1 MYSIMSRYLLLLCRS
16 CWSISFFFIFSR
28 LVLLTWNAN
37 AAETRTLAFMAK
49 ATSLP
54 KKSTAKPLNT
64 GPSNSPTSPELR
76 YMLKAAPLAFLG
88 DISATNVSGA
98 APMMLEAAAHETH
111 AAAKPASVE
120 LPAMAMTASEERTVV
135 GAMTFRA
142 PNVVMSFEE
151 GTNPI
156 KLVVAIAEKSMP
168 RFCASMPCE
177 MANIGK
183 TAPLPPAP
191 AKNKAEFKKHTDQ
204 KSERLTSI
212 PNCLLSAEADGDFCF
227 SMASLLSVRDASI
240 VIEPPGCKSCVFFSD
255 VGVVDVVVS
264 SPPSL
269 VEDVVVDDD
278 DEDDKCFV
286 SGAAYNATALKLP
299 LNAVANKKGVRISSP
314 PNAYI
319 AEINP
324 GPMAAP
330 AKAAP

>member
-1 MYSIMSRYLLLLCRS
+1 
-16 CWSISFFFIFSR
+16 
-28 LVLLTWNAN
+28 
-37 AAETRTLAFMAK
+37 
-49 ATSLP
+49 
-54 KKSTAKPLNT
+54 
-64 GPSNSPTSPELR
+64 
-76 YMLKAAPLAFLG
+76 
-88 DISATNVSGA
+88 
-98 APMMLEAAAHETH
+98 
-111 AAAKPASVE
+111 
-120 LPAMAMTASEERTVV
+120 MAMTASEERTVV

-227 SMASLLSVRDASI
+227 SMEPLLSVRDASI

-255 VGVVDVVVS
+255 VGVVGVVVS
-264 SPPSL
+264 SPPS
-269 VEDVVVDDD
+269 
-278 DEDDKCFV
+278 
-286 SGAAYNATALKLP
+286 
-299 LNAVANKKGVRISSP
+299 
-314 PNAYI
+314 
-319 AEINP
+319 
-324 GPMAAP
+324 
-330 AKAAP
+330 